1 MLLRFLNLFSNMSRK
16 GRRSGKHEAARP
28 SRKLKLFLEAL
39 DSRLVPTA
47 NSTAVVTGGTLFI
60 VENVGGRTDTIQQTS
75 AFGGK
80 YSITDSNGSFNFSG
94 VTNISFNATQSGIT
108 VEFGNGVNTGYNT
121 TGAVT
126 VNGLNAGN
134 GLTVLFDGFNVNG
147 KVSILNTG
155 SGSSTDFTD
164 FGDRFGSLTVTGG
177 SAVTGGNTFTAI
189 NDSYHNGS
197 VANSTAVSGVLVDLE
212 GTQVT
217 NGATTINFGA
227 GGGYFLTDYTLDL
240 GNGSNDGA
248 SGAANVTFN
257 GDVTVTDLRTRFTD
271 TFEMFNGNVS
281 GNVSINVSL
290 VSTSRL

>member
-1 MLLRFLNLFSNMSRK
+1 MLRRFLNLFSNMSRK
-16 GRRSGKHEAARP
+16 ARRSGKHEAARP

-60 VENVGGRTDTIQQTS
+60 VENVGGSADTIQQTS
-75 AFGGK
+75 AFGGN

-94 VTNISFNATQSGIT
+94 VTNISFNATQSGIS

-155 SGSSTDFTD
+155 SG
-164 FGDRFGSLTVTGG
+164 
-177 SAVTGGNTFTAI
+177 
-189 NDSYHNGS
+189 
-197 VANSTAVSGVLVDLE
+197 
-212 GTQVT
+212 
-217 NGATTINFGA
+217 
-227 GGGYFLTDYTLDL
+227 
-240 GNGSNDGA
+240 
-248 SGAANVTFN
+248 
-257 GDVTVTDLRTRFTD
+257 
-271 TFEMFNGNVS
+271 
-281 GNVSINVSL
+281 
-290 VSTSRL
+290 